1 MSVTQALARIT
12 DAVRRL
18 DPAYC
23 ASHLVEQ
30 VTDAELDAALMA
42 AEDALEMAVGAEV
55 SA

>member
-1 MSVTQALARIT
+1 MTIIQALAKIT

-23 ASHLVEQ
+23 ISHQVEQ

-42 AEDALEMAVGAEV
+42 AEDVLEAEGAL
-55 SA
+55 